1 MKMIPSTP
9 MRWLTVFLFV
19 FSATHLA
26 VASPPESLKGTSDTV
41 VVPAFKQA
49 ILRVFHSFYEA
60 GYWDIRVGPRTAA
73 NSWNYQN
80 TYSTRIKIPGEKF
93 NMLYCYP
100 TATSSMDFVSVLKE
114 SDSYDPKLDALYHE
128 FEKRLMKEFS
138 SSEGWVA
145 SCIINAGR
153 EKLPDLEIH
162 KDNYGSVVLD
172 YSRTPQG
179 RYILYLR
186 FLMY

>member
-1 MKMIPSTP
+1 MIPSTP
-9 MRWLTVFLFV
+9 MRLVLGFLFV
-19 FSATHLA
+19 LSACQLS
-26 VASPPESLKGTSDTV
+26 VASPADSLKAKVDTSS
-41 VVPAFKQA
+41 VPAFKKA
-49 ILRVFHSFYEA
+49 ILEVFHSFYEA
-60 GYWDIRVGPRTAA
+60 GYWDIRVGIRTAP

-80 TYSTRIKIPGEKF
+80 TYTTRLKIPGEKF

-100 TATSSMDFVSVLKE
+100 TASSTMDFVSVLKE
-114 SDSYDPKLDALYHE
+114 SDGFDPKLDALYHE
-128 FEKRLMKEFS
+128 FEKRLMKQFA

-145 SCIINAGR
+145 SCIVNAGM

-162 KDNYGSVVLD
+162 KENYGSVVLD
-172 YSRTPQG
+172 YSRTPRG